1 MRNIVTFTMVVI
13 GFIISHSAVSQVQ
26 FTAEASRD
34 NIGINERV
42 KVSFTVNKPGDN
54 FTPPD
59 FEAFRKVG
67 GPNQS
72 VSQQFVNGKSYYELS
87 FTYFLEPQ
95 KKGTLRIDQAT
106 INIEGKIYKTTPVSI
121 KVGDAVDKPND
132 KSAIKKR
139 EALNGI
145 HLVAEVS
152 KSRPYLNEP
161 IYVVYKLYVSRNTN
175 VRNWQ
180 AVDNPD
186 FENFWSRNID
196 NDQLSVKSGSFGGE
210 PYRYVA
216 LRKTVLYPQK
226 TGELKIKPLT
236 LDLSVEVPT
245 DRRDIF
251 GRRLYETV
259 EHRISAKTRT
269 VNVKPLP
276 KNGKPASFTGAVGKF
291 TLETS
296 TDRADI
302 EQGESTELELKIS
315 GRGNLQLINLPDVS
329 SPPGLELYEPERK
342 EDIKVNA
349 NGMRGSVTNT
359 YTLVGQNAGKFP
371 ISPIEFSYFD
381 LRSGSYKT
389 LSSDEIVID
398 VKGRSNA
405 IANNND
411 KTNEIDRRTPVNKIS
426 GVSSFKFIK
435 TDTNLRPLGSKH
447 FFRSATY
454 WVLALTPIGLALG
467 SLFFFIFR
475 KNQPH
480 GKDETSR
487 KVQKLAKKY
496 LSEAK
501 QNLDKPDK
509 FYQSLEMALYNF
521 LKAKLDISTSDITKQ
536 SVAEKLTHA
545 GVSVDNK
552 DKFIEILSKC
562 ERARY
567 ASFKASQLGDDYNHA
582 ARVITSIDKEIK
594 S

>member
-1 MRNIVTFTMVVI
+1 MRNIAAFTLVVI
-13 GFIISHSAVSQVQ
+13 AFIVSQSALAQVQ
-26 FTAEASRD
+26 FTADASRD
-34 NIGINERV
+34 KIGINERV
-42 KVSFTVNKPGDN
+42 KVTFTINRPGDN

-59 FEAFRKVG
+59 FDDFRKVG

-72 VSQQFVNGKSYYELS
+72 VSQQFVNGKSSYELS

-95 KKGTLRIDQAT
+95 KKGKLRVEQAT
-106 INIEGKIYKTTPVSI
+106 INIDGKVYKTTPLTI
-121 KVGDAVDKPND
+121 EVGGAVDKPND
-132 KSAIKKR
+132 EGAIKKR

-145 HLVAEVS
+145 HLEAEVS
-152 KSRPYLNEP
+152 KRRPYLNEP

-210 PYRYVA
+210 PYRYVE

-226 TGELKIKPLT
+226 TGKLEVRPLT
-236 LDLSVEVPT
+236 LNLSVEVPT

-259 EHRISAKTRT
+259 EHRISANTKT

-276 KNGKPASFTGAVGKF
+276 QEGKPASFTGAVGEF
-291 TLETS
+291 SMNAS
-296 TDRADI
+296 TGRTDI
-302 EQGESTELELKIS
+302 EQGESAELELKIS
-315 GRGNLQLINLPDVS
+315 GRGNLQLINLPEVS
-329 SPPGLELYEPERK
+329 SPPGLEIYEPERK
-342 EDIKVNA
+342 ENIKVNA
-349 NGMRGSVTNT
+349 NGMRGNVTNT

-381 LRSGSYKT
+381 LSTESYKT
-389 LSSDEIVID
+389 LSSDEMMINVEG
-398 VKGRSNA
+398 KSNS
-405 IANNND
+405 ISKNND
-411 KTNEIDRRTPVNKIS
+411 KTNEIDQRTPVNKIS

-435 TDTNLRPLGSKH
+435 TDTDLRPRGSKH
-447 FFRSATY
+447 FFRSTTY

-467 SLFFFIFR
+467 SLFFFLFR
-475 KNQPH
+475 KNQPEDQNAAS
-480 GKDETSR
+480 K

-496 LSEAK
+496 LSDAK
-501 QNLDKPDK
+501 QNMNEPDK
-509 FYQSLEMALYNF
+509 FYQALEMALYNF
-521 LKAKLDISTSDITKQ
+521 LKAKLNFSTSDITKQ
-536 SVAEKLTHA
+536 SVAEKLTHS
-545 GVSVDNK
+545 GVSVENK

-567 ASFKASQLGDDYNHA
+567 ASFEASQLGDDYKYA